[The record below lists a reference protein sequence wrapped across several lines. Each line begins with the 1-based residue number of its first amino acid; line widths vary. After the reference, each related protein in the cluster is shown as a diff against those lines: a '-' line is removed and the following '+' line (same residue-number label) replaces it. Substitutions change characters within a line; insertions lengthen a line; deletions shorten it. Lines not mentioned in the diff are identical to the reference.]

1 MNEDRYR
8 HRMLASSCSSSTVP
22 PVLMTISLAG
32 QNNPAAKV
40 DAALERLQLH
50 LTYGPYAGW
59 KDTIRQDVETVLE
72 AWREYRRE
80 QGASA

>member
-1 MNEDRYR
+1 MSGKIIGYSDLQSVC
-8 HRMLASSCSSSTVP
+8 LASVYLPAQQT
-22 PVLMTISLAG
+22 
-32 QNNPAAKV
+32 PAAKV

-72 AWREYRRE
+72 AWREYQRE
-80 QGASA
+80 QGAA

>member
-1 MNEDRYR
+1 MREKGHTDYPMFTSQPVR
-8 HRMLASSCSSSTVP
+8 LVTVCLP
-22 PVLMTISLAG
+22 AEHT
-32 QNNPAAKV
+32 PAAKV

-72 AWREYRRE
+72 AWREYQRE
-80 QGASA
+80 QGAGA